1 MDDVWKQ
8 SWKKTWC
15 KTQVGPGSWHETR
28 ASRMNPRCCLAILNS
43 GVLLVSFQTGLRERH
58 VISCRFHANF
68 RCSAESSD
76 PVESHHFL
84 YILVLCFF
92 FPRLFLTRSYR
103 KGFERWEA
111 SGPGWA
117 GLRFRKGRNQTSIPL
132 NGFPFELQQ
141 IGKLEAFLIHNSS
154 QVPHA
159 FGITIFC
166 GCKL

>member
-8 SWKKTWC
+8 SSKKTWC
-15 KTQVGPGSWHETR
+15 KTQVGPGSWIKMTR
-28 ASRMNPRCCLAILNS
+28 DKRLKNEPQ
-43 GVLLVSFQTGLRERH
+43 VLLGHLEFWCLVGISSERSARKACYQLWVSREFLFSR
-58 VISCRFHANF
+58 IF
-68 RCSAESSD
+68 RPSGITSLS
-76 PVESHHFL
+76 L
-84 YILVLCFF
+84 LIF

-103 KGFERWEA
+103 KGFETWEA

-117 GLRFRKGRNQTSIPL
+117 GLQFRKSRNQTSIPL